1 MARYTGVYG
10 FPESAEGA
18 RRLAEA
24 LGVPCHIAE
33 LHRFPDGESL
43 VRLPQAADGP
53 VDRAVVY
60 RSLDRPNDKLIELTL
75 AASVLRRHG
84 ATELCLVAPYM
95 AYMRQD
101 AIFRPGEPV
110 SQTVVGDW
118 LGRLFDRFV
127 CVEPHLHRTHTLDEV
142 FVGRPSTALSGAGA
156 IAGCLRAD
164 GIPSDAV
171 VVGPDE
177 EAAPLVEA
185 VASPLGLTPVVG
197 RKERRGDRDV
207 TVVLPDG
214 APLAGKPVVIVD
226 DVISSGET
234 IFSCARAARAAGA
247 ASIRVFGVHALFGAD
262 VSARFEAEGLG
273 VPVSCDGVPHPSNA
287 LPLARLIAD
296 VLTAD
301 AMTTNDAMATT
312 LTTGDALTTK

>member
-10 FPESAEGA
+10 FPESADGA
-18 RRLAEA
+18 RRLAGA

-43 VRLPQAADGP
+43 VRLPQP
-53 VDRAVVY
+53 VERAVVY
-60 RSLDRPNDKLIELTL
+60 RSLDRPNDKLVELAL
-75 AASVLRRHG
+75 AASVLRRQG
-84 ATELCLVAPYM
+84 ASELCLVAPYM

-101 AIFRPGEPV
+101 AVFRPGEPV
-110 SQTVVGDW
+110 SQAVVGDW

-127 CVEPHLHRTHTLDEV
+127 CVEPHLHRTHGLDAV
-142 FVGRPSTALSGAGA
+142 FVGRPAVALSGAGV
-156 IAGCLRAD
+156 IAGRLRAD
-164 GIPSDAV
+164 GVAADTV

-177 EAAPLVEA
+177 ESEPLVAA
-185 VASPLGLTPVVG
+185 VARPLGLAAVVG

-214 APLAGKPVVIVD
+214 APLAGRPVVIVD

-247 ASIRVFGVHALFGAD
+247 SGIRVFGVHALFGAD
-262 VSARFEAEGLG
+262 VAARFEAAGLG
-273 VPVSCDGVPHPSNA
+273 APVSCDGVPHPTSA
-287 LPLARLIAD
+287 LPLAGLIAAA
-296 VLTAD
+296 LTAE
-301 AMTTNDAMATT
+301 
-312 LTTGDALTTK
+312 

>member
-10 FPESAEGA
+10 FPESADGA
-18 RRLAEA
+18 QRLAEA
-24 LGVPCHIAE
+24 LNVPCHIAE

-43 VRLPQAADGP
+43 VRLPEP
-53 VDRAVVY
+53 VERAVVY
-60 RSLDRPNDKLIELTL
+60 RSLDRPNDKLVELTL
-75 AASVLRRHG
+75 AASVLRRQG
-84 ATELCLVAPYM
+84 AAELCLVAPYM

-101 AIFRPGEPV
+101 AVFRPGEPV

-127 CVEPHLHRTHTLDEV
+127 CVEPHLHRTHTLDAV
-142 FVGRPSTALSGAGA
+142 FVGRPSVCLSGAGA
-156 IAGCLRAD
+156 IAERLRAE
-164 GIPSDAV
+164 GTAADAV
-171 VVGPDE
+171 IVGPDE

-185 VASPLGLTPVVG
+185 VAGPLGLAALVG

-207 TVVLPDG
+207 TVTLPAG
-214 APLAGKPVVIVD
+214 APLAGRPVVIVD

-247 ASIRVFGVHALFGAD
+247 SSIRVFGVHALFDTA
-262 VSARFEAEGLG
+262 VSARFAAEGLG
-273 VPVSCDGVPHPSNA
+273 VPLSCDGVPHPSNA

-296 VLTAD
+296 
-301 AMTTNDAMATT
+301 
-312 LTTGDALTTK
+312 ALVAPC

>member
-10 FPESAEGA
+10 FPESADGA

-24 LGVPCHIAE
+24 LNVSCHIAE

-43 VRLPQAADGP
+43 VRLPEP
-53 VDRAVVY
+53 VERAVVY
-60 RSLDRPNDKLIELTL
+60 RSLDRPNDKLVELTL

-101 AIFRPGEPV
+101 AVFRPGEPV
-110 SQTVVGDW
+110 SQAVVGDW

-142 FVGRPSTALSGAGA
+142 FVGRPSICLSGAGA
-156 IAGCLRAD
+156 IAERLRAEGMAPD
-164 GIPSDAV
+164 TVI
-171 VVGPDE
+171 VGPDE

-185 VASPLGLTPVVG
+185 VAGPLGLTPLVG

-207 TVVLPDG
+207 TVTLPAG
-214 APLAGKPVVIVD
+214 APLAGRPVVIVD

-247 ASIRVFGVHALFGAD
+247 ASIRVFGVHALFDAAVG
-262 VSARFEAEGLG
+262 ARFEAEGLG
-273 VPVSCDGVPHPSNA
+273 TPLSCDGVPHPSNA

-296 VLTAD
+296 
-301 AMTTNDAMATT
+301 
-312 LTTGDALTTK
+312 ALVAPC

>member
-10 FPESAEGA
+10 FPESGEGA
-18 RRLAEA
+18 RRLADA
-24 LGVPCHIAE
+24 LKVPCHIAE

-43 VRLPQAADGP
+43 VRLPEP
-53 VDRAVVY
+53 VERAVVY
-60 RSLDRPNDKLIELTL
+60 RSLDRPNDKLVELTL
-75 AASVLRRHG
+75 AASVLRRQG

-101 AIFRPGEPV
+101 AVFRPGEPV

-142 FVGRPSTALSGAGA
+142 FVGRPSLCLSGAGA
-156 IAGCLRAD
+156 IAERLRVD
-164 GIPSDAV
+164 GTAPDAV
-171 VVGPDE
+171 IVGPDE

-185 VASPLGLTPVVG
+185 VAGPLGLTPLIG

-207 TVVLPDG
+207 TVTLPPG
-214 APLAGKPVVIVD
+214 APLAGRPVVIVD

-247 ASIRVFGVHALFGAD
+247 ASIRVFGVHALFDAAVG
-262 VSARFEAEGLG
+262 ARFEAEGLG
-273 VPVSCDGVPHPSNA
+273 TPLSCDGVPHPSNA

-296 VLTAD
+296 
-301 AMTTNDAMATT
+301 
-312 LTTGDALTTK
+312 ALVAPC

>member
-10 FPESAEGA
+10 FPESADGA

-24 LGVPCHIAE
+24 LNVSCHIAE

-43 VRLPQAADGP
+43 VRLPEP
-53 VDRAVVY
+53 VERAVVY
-60 RSLDRPNDKLIELTL
+60 RSLDRPNDKLVELTL

-101 AIFRPGEPV
+101 AVFRPGEPV
-110 SQTVVGDW
+110 SQAVVGDW

-142 FVGRPSTALSGAGA
+142 FVGRPSVCLSGAGA
-156 IAGCLRAD
+156 IAERLRAEGMAPD
-164 GIPSDAV
+164 TVI
-171 VVGPDE
+171 VGPDE

-185 VASPLGLTPVVG
+185 VAGPLGLTPLGG

-207 TVVLPDG
+207 TVTLPAG
-214 APLAGKPVVIVD
+214 APLAGRPVVIVD

-247 ASIRVFGVHALFGAD
+247 ASIRVFGVHALFDAAVG
-262 VSARFEAEGLG
+262 ARFEAEGLG
-273 VPVSCDGVPHPSNA
+273 TPLSCDGVPHPSNA

-296 VLTAD
+296 
-301 AMTTNDAMATT
+301 
-312 LTTGDALTTK
+312 ALVAPC

>member
-10 FPESAEGA
+10 FPESADGA
-18 RRLAEA
+18 RRLAQA

-43 VRLPQAADGP
+43 VRLPQA
-53 VDRAVVY
+53 VERAVVY
-60 RSLDRPNDKLIELTL
+60 RSLDRPNDKLVELAL
-75 AASVLRRHG
+75 AASVLRRQG

-101 AIFRPGEPV
+101 AIFKPGEPV
-110 SQTVVGDW
+110 SQAVIGDW

-142 FVGRPSTALSGAGA
+142 FVGRPSVALTGAGP
-156 IAGCLRAD
+156 IAERLRAD
-164 GIPSDAV
+164 GAPADTVI
-171 VVGPDE
+171 VGPDE
-177 EAAPLVEA
+177 EAEPLVSA
-185 VASPLGLTPVVG
+185 VAGPLGFTPVVG

-214 APLAGKPVVIVD
+214 APLAGRPVVIVD

-234 IFSCARAARAAGA
+234 IFSCARAARVAGA
-247 ASIRVFGVHALFGAD
+247 ASIRVFGVHALFGSD
-262 VSARFEAEGLG
+262 VAAKFEAEGLG
-273 VPVSCDGVPHPSNA
+273 VPISCDGVPHPTNE
-287 LPLARLIAD
+287 LPLARMIAE
-296 VLTAD
+296 
-301 AMTTNDAMATT
+301 
-312 LTTGDALTTK
+312 ALTNG